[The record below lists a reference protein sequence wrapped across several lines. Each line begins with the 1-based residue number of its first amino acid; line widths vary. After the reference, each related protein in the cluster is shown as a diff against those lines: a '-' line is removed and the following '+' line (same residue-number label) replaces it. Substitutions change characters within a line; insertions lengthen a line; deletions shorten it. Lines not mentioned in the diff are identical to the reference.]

1 MTIKGQKRGNYPPRP
16 HSWKSGPDEF
26 RHSLYVP
33 WLKAKA
39 QANFRKEE
47 WTLTFDEWFDLWK
60 DDWHKRG
67 RKADN
72 ICMTRLDYDKPW
84 SADNT
89 VLMSRREQLVL
100 QGENRRGLSWTK
112 TPSTKPKKIKE
123 PKAKKEPAPPKP
135 KKLSFKSSI
144 GEQIYGKSF
153 YK

>member
-1 MTIKGQKRGNYPPRP
+1 MTVKGQKRGNYPPRP

-47 WTLTFDEWFDLWK
+47 WTLTFEEWFDLWK
-60 DDWHKRG
+60 NDWHKRG
-67 RKADN
+67 RKADST
-72 ICMTRLDYDKPW
+72 CMTRLDSEKGW
-84 SADNT
+84 TADNT
-89 VLMSRREQLVL
+89 VLMLRREQLIL
-100 QGENRRGLSWTK
+100 QGENRKGMTWTK

-123 PKAKKEPAPPKP
+123 PKVKEVKAKKVKDI
-135 KKLSFKSSI
+135 SFKSSI